1 MGEIGLW
8 FRLARVAVMGGSL
21 VQGIGGHNP
30 LEPAR
35 LGCPVASGPY
45 VDNWASAYRAL
56 EIAEGVLRVSE
67 AEGLDTVLR
76 QAAAGDAALTDMAAR
91 ARALVERRDAEARGV
106 ADRILALL
114 P

>member
-8 FRLARVAVMGGSL
+8 FRLARIAVMGGSL

-56 EIAEGVLRVSE
+56 EIAQGVARVSE
-67 AEGLDTVLR
+67 SAGLDEVLR
-76 QAAAGDAALTDMAAR
+76 RATMGDQGLVDMAAR
-91 ARALVERRDAEARGV
+91 ARTLVERRDAEARGV
-106 ADRILALL
+106 VGRVLALL